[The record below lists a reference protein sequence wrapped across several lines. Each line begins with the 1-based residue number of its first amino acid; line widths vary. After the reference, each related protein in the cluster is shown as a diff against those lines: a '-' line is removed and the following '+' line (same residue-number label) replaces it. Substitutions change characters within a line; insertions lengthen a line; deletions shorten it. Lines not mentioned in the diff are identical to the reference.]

1 MIAKT
6 SRKKTQIGSQINTDS
21 FFEESFFNSDKTY
34 IHPTTIIG
42 PNVKLG
48 NNVKIGPFCIIVG
61 NVTIGDNSIIY
72 SNAVIGNP
80 AQNLDTI
87 KPLGSISIG
96 KNCKIREFVTIGASK
111 KDNGKTIVGDNCY
124 IMTYCHIAHDVT
136 LEENVVMIS
145 NVNLAG
151 HVYVE
156 KNAFLMAN
164 SAAHQF
170 CRIGQYTSLA
180 PYSAIRQDIP
190 PYSMFNGL
198 PAKFYGL
205 NIVALKRA
213 GFSKESLNAIKHV
226 SKLFYQD
233 KLLLEEIEILA
244 QKEPDWGQNR
254 EVNLFVNF
262 IKNSDRGVSKKAAI

>member
-1 MIAKT
+1 MVVKT
-6 SRKKTQIGSQINTDS
+6 SSKKAQTSSQINMHS
-21 FFEESFFNSDKTY
+21 SFEESFFYSEKTY
-34 IHPTTIIG
+34 IHPTAIIG
-42 PNVKLG
+42 SNVKLG
-48 NNVKIGPFCIIVG
+48 NNIKIGPFCIIVG
-61 NVTIGDNSIIY
+61 NTTIGDNSIIY

-111 KDNGKTIVGDNCY
+111 EKNGETIIGDNCY
-124 IMTYCHIAHDVT
+124 IMTYCHIAHDVI
-136 LEENVVMIS
+136 LENNVVMIS
-145 NVNLAG
+145 NVNLGG

-190 PYSMFNGL
+190 PYSMFSGL

-213 GFSKESLNAIKHV
+213 GFSRESLNAIKHV

-233 KLLLEEIEILA
+233 KLLLKEIEILA
-244 QKEPDWGQNR
+244 QKEPNWGQNK
-254 EVNLFVNF
+254 EVEQFINF